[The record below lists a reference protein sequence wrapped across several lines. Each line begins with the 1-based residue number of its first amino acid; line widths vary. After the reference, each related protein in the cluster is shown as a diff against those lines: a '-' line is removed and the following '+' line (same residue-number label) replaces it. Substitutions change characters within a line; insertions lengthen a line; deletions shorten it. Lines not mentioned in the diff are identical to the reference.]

1 MFLSIFKTRVRLHA
15 LRVFEEV
22 LGRTY
27 DGEVFLCGGAFKPLL
42 KRKLPI
48 NDLDFWVRDRKERE
62 KLTKF
67 LLSRG
72 AVLARDFHPYSL
84 KLRLDGRLIEIT
96 YHNVKDGQLSDI
108 LNTFDLAIC
117 GIGARYEKGRV
128 AEVHV
133 AEECWHSVRSRTVQV
148 LPSYFCAV
156 QELRSPSIIRTLH
169 RIGQQA
175 SELDYGVDVAH
186 EHLLWDTF
194 WNQFSENERR
204 TAMELYFETMV
215 PHKGNAE
222 ERLLRRA
229 LVGYAPT
236 EPSSAD
242 EHPLPHMITHAA

>member
-22 LGRTY
+22 LGRSY

-48 NDLDFWVRDRKERE
+48 NDLDLWVRDRKERE
-62 KLTKF
+62 ALTRH

-84 KLRLDGRLIEIT
+84 KLRMNGRLIEIT
-96 YHNVKDGQLSDI
+96 YHNVRDGQLPDI

-117 GIGARYEKGRV
+117 GIGARFDKGRV

-133 AEECWHSVRSRTVQV
+133 AEECWQSVRSRTVRV

-156 QELRSPSIIRTLH
+156 QELRSPSVIRTLH

-175 SELDYGVDVAH
+175 SELDYDVDVTH

-194 WNQFSENERR
+194 WNQFSESERR

-215 PHKGNAE
+215 SHKGGTDE
-222 ERLLRRA
+222 KLVRRA

-236 EPSSAD
+236 GPSSGD
-242 EHPLPHMITHAA
+242 EQPLPHMVTHAV